1 MRSMRGGSAFALF
14 LDTRIRSFARLRRV
28 QWKSFPNP
36 PATWIRFCEG
46 VRPRASRP
54 PALRARTAR
63 GRRRPAATHGDARR
77 RTRRDEPGAGPG
89 RERRAGGGRGERLA
103 ASRRG
108 RARARRGRDRP
119 GRVDSERARVAMSA
133 AVAPRLSKAD
143 LHRVTSEEKLFHSDY
158 NVPPGHAP
166 GENEVRWALRGYLP
180 PKHLRIDGYNYG
192 IPEDSAL
199 GFPSPSIVK
208 RESTSALMAG
218 CFVPES
224 GEMEHEAG
232 VTQAHVTI
240 GASRAGP
247 ANRTREERATARRVF
262 FPSPLTVHGAAMV
275 VPKKP
280 LEPRDPDWRSSSS
293 FRPACASRRTRLI
306 F

>member
-1 MRSMRGGSAFALF
+1 
-14 LDTRIRSFARLRRV
+14 
-28 QWKSFPNP
+28 
-36 PATWIRFCEG
+36 
-46 VRPRASRP
+46 
-54 PALRARTAR
+54 
-63 GRRRPAATHGDARR
+63 
-77 RTRRDEPGAGPG
+77 
-89 RERRAGGGRGERLA
+89 
-103 ASRRG
+103 
-108 RARARRGRDRP
+108 
-119 GRVDSERARVAMSA
+119 MSA

-240 GASRAGP
+240 GASREGP